1 MKSKISLLL
10 ALLILIG
17 LAACASDNTPEP
29 SSTATATPTPTP
41 QASGEPEPEETDSP
55 RAGLPI
61 TDERTDIDV
70 WATWGGSGISMY
82 LTDWNDAVGF
92 KAVEEKT
99 NIHVNWTIASEGS
112 EQEAF
117 NLLMVSDVYPDI
129 IMGFTTYYTGG
140 LDHALENDIIIEL
153 EDVINTYMP
162 NYWSRISVNEERVKN
177 VKTDSGKFLAIYKVM
192 SEKQAPWGGQ
202 TIRKDWLDDLGM
214 GIPETYDEL
223 YDVLVAFR
231 DVKGAGKPMKLGNN
245 GDTFGYAMAGGFGT
259 AATMVQKDGKVYYGP
274 MLPEYKQYLELTKKW
289 YDEGLIDRDFAS
301 SSPFDFADWYNEN
314 TGYSFGFATVGT
326 YEEVGG
332 QSTNPNYLT
341 IGVKNP
347 VMNKGDAS
355 RFGIIARDIESG
367 HVISS
372 QCDQIE
378 ICARWI
384 DYLYSDEGAVLVNFG
399 KENETFFFDEEGHPT
414 LDAEALEDMY
424 GAPFSSLQMV
434 TGPVDM
440 SYYSI
445 KYNGYGLKKASMGMN
460 YSYMEAGQAWLEN
473 DASALIPPFV
483 TLTADET
490 YEYNAIFTDA
500 ETLVQETTVK
510 IITGAEPMEAYDR
523 MLDTLR
529 DMGIDKCVEIQQSAL
544 DRYNSG

>member
-29 SSTATATPTPTP
+29 SSTATATPTP

-177 VKTDSGKFLAIYKVM
+177 VKTDSSKFLAIYKVM

-355 RFGIIARDIESG
+355 RFGILARDIESG

-544 DRYNSG
+544 DRYNSR

>member
-29 SSTATATPTPTP
+29 SSTATPTP

-355 RFGIIARDIESG
+355 RFGILARDIESG

-544 DRYNSG
+544 DRYNSR

>member
-29 SSTATATPTPTP
+29 SSTATPTP

-544 DRYNSG
+544 DRYNSR

>member
-29 SSTATATPTPTP
+29 SSTATATPTP

-177 VKTDSGKFLAIYKVM
+177 VKTDSSKFLAIYKVM

-202 TIRKDWLDDLGM
+202 TIRKDWLDDFGM

-355 RFGIIARDIESG
+355 RFGILARDIESG

-384 DYLYSDEGAVLVNFG
+384 EYLYSDEGAVLVNFG

-544 DRYNSG
+544 DRYNSR

>member
-29 SSTATATPTPTP
+29 SSTATATPTP

-177 VKTDSGKFLAIYKVM
+177 VKTDSSKFLAIYKVM

-544 DRYNSG
+544 DRYNSR

>member
-29 SSTATATPTPTP
+29 SSTATATPTP

-355 RFGIIARDIESG
+355 RFGILARDIESG

-544 DRYNSG
+544 DRYNSR

>member
-29 SSTATATPTPTP
+29 SSTATATPTP

-544 DRYNSG
+544 DRYNSR

>member
-29 SSTATATPTPTP
+29 SSTATPTPTP

-355 RFGIIARDIESG
+355 RFGILARDIESG

-544 DRYNSG
+544 DRYNSR